1 MIGSWRT
8 ITVTTA
14 LSWLMK
20 LILIG
25 SLPYSIYKGDYLYS
39 IAAVVAIA
47 LSLTPSII
55 ERNYRV
61 TLPVEVDFLITLLIF
76 AHIFFGEQMKFYER
90 IWVWD
95 KILHVY
101 GSAVVCMLA
110 FMIVYTFHNTGK
122 LRLTLPFIGIF
133 TFVFTLAVGGL
144 WEIGEFTVDK
154 LLGLNTQRGLD
165 NTMWD
170 MIYDSLGGA
179 LIAVFGMFYVKY
191 THPDE
196 RKRLKKPLGDIFK
209 KRAKRINNRLTR
221 KK

>member
-1 MIGSWRT
+1 MLGNWRT
-8 ITVTTA
+8 ITLTTA

-20 LILIG
+20 LILVG
-25 SLPYSIYKGDYLYS
+25 SLLNAIYDGDYLYS
-39 IAAVVAIA
+39 IAAFVAIV

-61 TLPVEVDFLITLLIF
+61 TPPFEVDFLITLLIF
-76 AHIFFGEQMKFYER
+76 AHIFFGEQMRFYER
-90 IWVWD
+90 IWLWD

-122 LRLTLPFIGIF
+122 VRLTLPFIGLF

-144 WEIGEFTVDK
+144 WEIGEFTVDY
-154 LLGLNTQRGLD
+154 LIGLDTQRGLN

-170 MIYDSLGGA
+170 MIYDSIGGA
-179 LIAVFGMFYVKY
+179 LIAVLGMIYVRFS
-191 THPDE
+191 HPYE
-196 RKRLKKPLGDIFK
+196 RKRLEKPLGDIFK
-209 KRAKRINNRLTR
+209 KKEKPTE
-221 KK
+221 